1 MELIPNKKRRI
12 FSSKNFTKL
21 KLKITQ
27 FNAAKVFFLKR
38 QVIMKWKRG
47 TVSDCYT
54 ETKVFTQMQETVLLY
69 SLSKSF
75 NT

>member
-54 ETKVFTQMQETVLLY
+54 ETKVFNSTVSCICVY

>member
-1 MELIPNKKRRI
+1 MELIPNKKRHI

-21 KLKITQ
+21 KVKITQ

-47 TVSDCYT
+47 TISDCYT
-54 ETKVFTQMQETVLLY
+54 ETKVFNSTVFCICVY
-69 SLSKSF
+69 SVSKSF